1 MATVSSIDP
10 NPAQEEQRA
19 RSEVRFAARNLADS
33 LAVAREIHAKGGG
46 KATGD
51 QLAAFLGYKSTTN
64 GAYLS
69 RVGAARTFGLI
80 TKSGDFFVLTPL
92 SIQILSPTYPEQ
104 AKEGLITAF
113 MNVELY
119 RKVYEEFKGRELP
132 PEFGMKNALRNIF
145 KIVPARV
152 DLAYRTLMDSAQ
164 DAGFF
169 DTRGSRTH
177 LIMPMVK
184 PLPATTPQVS
194 AADDEASAEFGGG
207 SDGGGGDGSD
217 GGGNSGHQPQGKAE
231 RLLTRSMDAVK
242 AQYIA
247 TLIKVF
253 EEKSKDGELD
263 EKLME
268 RIEKLLN

>member
-1 MATVSSIDP
+1 MS
-10 NPAQEEQRA
+10 
-19 RSEVRFAARNLADS
+19 VR
-33 LAVAREIHAKGGG
+33 
-46 KATGD
+46 
-51 QLAAFLGYKSTTN
+51 
-64 GAYLS
+64 
-69 RVGAARTFGLI
+69 
-80 TKSGDFFVLTPL
+80 
-92 SIQILSPTYPEQ
+92 
-104 AKEGLITAF
+104 
-113 MNVELY
+113 
-119 RKVYEEFKGRELP
+119 
-132 PEFGMKNALRNIF
+132 
-145 KIVPARV
+145 
-152 DLAYRTLMDSAQ
+152 
-164 DAGFF
+164 
-169 DTRGSRTH
+169 SRTH

-184 PLPATTPQVS
+184 PLPATTPQMS
-194 AADDEASAEFGGG
+194 TADDDASAEFGSG